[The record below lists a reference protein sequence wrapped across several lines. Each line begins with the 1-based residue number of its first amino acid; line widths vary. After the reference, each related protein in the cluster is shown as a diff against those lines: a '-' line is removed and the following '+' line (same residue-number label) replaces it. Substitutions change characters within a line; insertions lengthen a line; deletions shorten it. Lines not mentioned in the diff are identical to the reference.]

1 MTKKALKKLAE
12 EQSKICVTISL
23 NTHRTHP
30 DNLQDEIVLKN
41 LITEAKNRISE
52 EFEGTDEL
60 KIVLQKLDAISEKID
75 INYLLDSLHIFVSE
89 NNEEIVQSI
98 WAVEENRIYVDK
110 QFAIKPLIK
119 IFNRSQEYLVLQLA
133 MNETKLFKVF
143 DESIEEEV
151 RNHIFPFGET
161 PHLPHGNVQKSD
173 SEYVGNLLKEHFR
186 DIDKALVDYIL
197 ENDKSLKVIV
207 ASTEENYHTLLEAST
222 RPETYIG
229 TFEVNHNKQESS
241 PWFLA
246 KQAWEVAKKNQQKL
260 VEEDI
265 EDAKAA
271 VSQGKLSTDLIEI
284 YQAALE
290 GNSELLLVNKDFT
303 QPAKIKNNNIIELI
317 DDVNEH
323 GAIDDIVSLIAW
335 EVISKGGKAIFISKE
350 QLGDLGDI
358 ALKKRY

>member
-12 EQSKICVTISL
+12 EQNKICVTISL

>member
-52 EFEGTDEL
+52 EFKDTNEL
-60 KIVLQKLDAISEKID
+60 KIVLEKLDAISEKID
-75 INYLLDSLHIFVSE
+75 VNYLLDSLHIFVSE
-89 NNEEIVQSI
+89 KTEEIVQSI
-98 WAVEENRIYVDK
+98 WKVQENKVYVDE
-110 QFAIKPLIK
+110 QFAIKPLVK
-119 IFNRSQEYLVLQLA
+119 IFNRSQEYLLLQLA
-133 MNETKLFKVF
+133 MNETKLFKIF
-143 DESIEEEV
+143 DESVEEEI
-151 RNHIFPFGET
+151 RNHVFPFGET
-161 PHLPHGNVQKSD
+161 PHLPNGNIQKSD

-197 ENDKSLKVIV
+197 TNDKSLKVVV
-207 ASTEENYHTLLEAST
+207 ATTEENYHALLEAST

-229 TFEVNHNKQESS
+229 SFEVNHNKQENS

-246 KQAWEVAKKNQQKL
+246 KQAWEVAKENQQKL

-265 EDAKAA
+265 EDAKAS
-271 VSQGKLSTDLIEI
+271 VSQGKLSTDLFEI
-284 YQAALE
+284 YKASVE
-290 GNSELLLVNKDFT
+290 GNAEFLLVNKDFT
-303 QPAKIKNNNIIELI
+303 QPAKIVKENTIELI
-317 DDVNEH
+317 NDANEH
-323 GAIDDIVSLIAW
+323 GAIDDIVSIIAW
-335 EVISKGGKAIFISKE
+335 EVISKGGKAIFVSKE